1 MKKLC
6 LIAAA
11 TIIVVAPAF
20 AADENTL
27 TIGMTLSQTGSL
39 NVDSVAQQRGPIC
52 GATS

>member
-6 LIAAA
+6 LISAA
-11 TIIVVAPAF
+11 TMIVVAPAF
-20 AADENTL
+20 AADESTL